1 MKVLVKVFL
10 VAAIGLLVF
19 LCFKSIQGP
28 IDFDKE
34 SKIRNEAVKQRLIDI
49 RTAQVAY
56 RESKGEYTASFDS
69 LINFVKHGKVAL
81 LQKQGDLTEE
91 QMEAG
96 MTEAKAMEI
105 INKGNEAAIKK
116 AGLWDEKN
124 NRPQILR
131 DSIFVPVIE
140 NRFSDH
146 RNFTPDSLIY
156 VPYGNGAKFEMAT
169 DTLTTSSGFTINVFE
184 AKTPFHSY
192 LNDLNKNELNLLIEN
207 VKSLPGDKYPG
218 MQVGSITTANN
229 NAGNWE

>member
-10 VAAIGLLVF
+10 VAAIGLLVL
-19 LCFKSIQGP
+19 LCLKSIQGP

-34 SKIRNEAVKQRLIDI
+34 SQIRKEAVKQRLIDI

-56 RESKGEYTASFDS
+56 RENKGEYTASFDS
-69 LINFVKHGKVAL
+69 LIKFVKHGKVAL
-81 LQKQGDLTEE
+81 LQKQGELTEE

-96 MTEAKAMEI
+96 MTEVKAMEV
-105 INKGNEAAIKK
+105 INQGNEAAIKK

-140 NRFSDH
+140 NRFNNR
-146 RNFTPDSLIY
+146 RNFSPDSLIY
-156 VPYGNGAKFEMAT
+156 VPYGEGAKFEMAT
-169 DTLTTSSGFTINVFE
+169 DTLTTSSGFTLNVFE
-184 AKTPFHSY
+184 AKTPFRSY

-207 VKSLPGDKYPG
+207 VESLPGDKYPG
-218 MQVGSITTANN
+218 MQVGSIKTSNN

>member
-56 RESKGEYTASFDS
+56 RENKGEYTASFDS

-81 LQKQGDLTEE
+81 LQKQGELTEE

-96 MTEAKAMEI
+96 MTEVKAMEV
-105 INKGNEAAIKK
+105 INQGNEAAIKK

-140 NRFSDH
+140 NRFNNR
-146 RNFTPDSLIY
+146 RNFSPDSLIY
-156 VPYGNGAKFEMAT
+156 VPYGEGAKFEMAT
-169 DTLTTSSGFTINVFE
+169 DTLTTSSGFTLNVFE
-184 AKTPFHSY
+184 AKTPFRSY